1 MMKHTQSLSIAC
13 YNYTNVCGPARSIHR
28 RKNIYRQ
35 KSSDAETGD
44 RSHRLYFMSPVPWK
58 FLSSDRSC
66 AS

>member
-13 YNYTNVCGPARSIHR
+13 YNYTNVCGPARIHH

-44 RSHRLYFMSPVPWK
+44 RSHRSYFYE
-58 FLSSDRSC
+58 SC
-66 AS
+66 AMEIFEL